1 MASKH
6 TGISTPSYVKLATEA
21 GDKYLSALGEVQDN
35 FLKAVTAGAERVK
48 AVTSAVATPA
58 VEFPFPTPAE
68 LVEANFAFTQKLLKQ
83 QQSFVEKLIA
93 TTTPAA

>member
-48 AVTSAVATPA
+48 AATSAVATPA

-68 LVEANFAFTQKLLKQ
+68 LVEANFSFTQKLPRCHQ
-83 QQSFVEKLIA
+83 GFVEKLIA